1 MVSVNFFIIWESL
14 ILGQGQGASRGQYQ
28 SRLKG
33 NRGITGRPGWWG
45 KKKNKPDEIDDAG
58 VMVKRGDRW
67 WWQWW

>member
-1 MVSVNFFIIWESL
+1 M

-58 VMVKRGDRW
+58 VMVKRGDR
-67 WWQWW
+67 